1 MGEGHVKTETEIGK
15 MKPQESWQPPK
26 AEEARK
32 CSPPGSLEGVCPCQ
46 HTDFGILVSRTLRK
60 YIVF

>member
-1 MGEGHVKTETEIGK
+1 MGESHAKTETEIGN

-32 CSPPGSLEGVCPCQ
+32 CSPLGSLEGVCPC
-46 HTDFGILVSRTLRK
+46 
-60 YIVF
+60 